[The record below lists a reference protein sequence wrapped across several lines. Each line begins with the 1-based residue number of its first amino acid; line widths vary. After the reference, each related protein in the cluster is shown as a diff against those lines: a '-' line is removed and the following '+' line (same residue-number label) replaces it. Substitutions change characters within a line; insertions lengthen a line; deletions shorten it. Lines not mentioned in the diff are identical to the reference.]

1 MAKTNKSGT
10 RIYYVPDF
18 LYVYTDS
25 YEMSPT
31 QRISEVIPWTKQ
43 VGVGAPTQ
51 RISEEIP
58 WTKQVGVEAPTER
71 ISEEIP
77 RTKQVG
83 VGAPTERIFE
93 EIPRTKQVGVGEKT
107 GDNEFY
113 PSLAFILI
121 RNFTK
126 LTSVIII
133 GNVDIG
139 HIILKRK
146 ERW

>member
-10 RIYYVPDF
+10 RIFYVPDL

-83 VGAPTERIFE
+83 VGAPTENFR
-93 EIPRTKQVGVGEKT
+93 RNSTDKASWGWGEDR
-107 GDNEFY
+107 GQ
-113 PSLAFILI
+113 
-121 RNFTK
+121 
-126 LTSVIII
+126 
-133 GNVDIG
+133 
-139 HIILKRK
+139 
-146 ERW
+146 

>member
-43 VGVGAPTQ
+43 VGV
-51 RISEEIP
+51 
-58 WTKQVGVEAPTER
+58 EAPTER
-71 ISEEIP
+71 IS
-77 RTKQVG
+77 
-83 VGAPTERIFE
+83 E

-121 RNFTK
+121 R
-126 LTSVIII
+126 
-133 GNVDIG
+133 G
-139 HIILKRK
+139 ILQS
-146 ERW
+146 WQAW

>member
-71 ISEEIP
+71 IPKKFHGQSKLGLGPQQREF
-77 RTKQVG
+77 RRNSTDKASWG
-83 VGAPTERIFE
+83 W
-93 EIPRTKQVGVGEKT
+93 GEDR
-107 GDNEFY
+107 GQ
-113 PSLAFILI
+113 
-121 RNFTK
+121 
-126 LTSVIII
+126 
-133 GNVDIG
+133 
-139 HIILKRK
+139 
-146 ERW
+146 

>member
-10 RIYYVPDF
+10 RIYYVPDL

-31 QRISEVIPWTKQ
+31 QRISEEIPRTKQ

-51 RISEEIP
+51 RIS
-58 WTKQVGVEAPTER
+58 
-71 ISEEIP
+71 
-77 RTKQVG
+77 
-83 VGAPTERIFE
+83 E

-121 RNFTK
+121 R
-126 LTSVIII
+126 
-133 GNVDIG
+133 G
-139 HIILKRK
+139 ILQS
-146 ERW
+146 

>member
-43 VGVGAPTQ
+43 VGVGAPT
-51 RISEEIP
+51 
-58 WTKQVGVEAPTER
+58 ER
-71 ISEEIP
+71 IS
-77 RTKQVG
+77 
-83 VGAPTERIFE
+83 E

-121 RNFTK
+121 RR
-126 LTSVIII
+126 
-133 GNVDIG
+133 
-139 HIILKRK
+139 ILQS
-146 ERW
+146 

>member
-10 RIYYVPDF
+10 RIFYVPDF

-58 WTKQVGVEAPTER
+58 
-71 ISEEIP
+71 
-77 RTKQVG
+77 
-83 VGAPTERIFE
+83 
-93 EIPRTKQVGVGEKT
+93 RTKQVGVGEKT

-121 RNFTK
+121 R
-126 LTSVIII
+126 
-133 GNVDIG
+133 G
-139 HIILKRK
+139 ILQS
-146 ERW
+146 WQAW

>member
-10 RIYYVPDF
+10 RIFYVPDL

-58 WTKQVGVEAPTER
+58 
-71 ISEEIP
+71 
-77 RTKQVG
+77 
-83 VGAPTERIFE
+83 
-93 EIPRTKQVGVGEKT
+93 RTKQVGVGEKT

-121 RNFTK
+121 R
-126 LTSVIII
+126 
-133 GNVDIG
+133 G
-139 HIILKRK
+139 ILQS
-146 ERW
+146 

>member
-10 RIYYVPDF
+10 RIFYVPDL

-31 QRISEVIPWTKQ
+31 Q
-43 VGVGAPTQ
+43 
-51 RISEEIP
+51 
-58 WTKQVGVEAPTER
+58 R

-83 VGAPTERIFE
+83 VGAPTERISE
-93 EIPRTKQVGVGEKT
+93 EIPRTKQVGVEEKT

-121 RNFTK
+121 R
-126 LTSVIII
+126 
-133 GNVDIG
+133 G
-139 HIILKRK
+139 ILQS
-146 ERW
+146 

>member
-10 RIYYVPDF
+10 RIYYVPDL

-31 QRISEVIPWTKQ
+31 Q
-43 VGVGAPTQ
+43 
-51 RISEEIP
+51 
-58 WTKQVGVEAPTER
+58 R

-83 VGAPTERIFE
+83 VGAPTERISE

-121 RNFTK
+121 R
-126 LTSVIII
+126 
-133 GNVDIG
+133 G
-139 HIILKRK
+139 ILQS
-146 ERW
+146 

>member
-10 RIYYVPDF
+10 RIFYVPDL

-71 ISEEIP
+71 IPKKFHGQSKLGLGP
-77 RTKQVG
+77 QQ
-83 VGAPTERIFE
+83 RIFE

-107 GDNEFY
+107 GTMN
-113 PSLAFILI
+113 SIL
-121 RNFTK
+121 
-126 LTSVIII
+126 V
-133 GNVDIG
+133 
-139 HIILKRK
+139 
-146 ERW
+146 

>member
-25 YEMSPT
+25 YEMS
-31 QRISEVIPWTKQ
+31 
-43 VGVGAPTQ
+43 PTQ

-83 VGAPTERIFE
+83 VE
-93 EIPRTKQVGVGEKT
+93 EKT

-121 RNFTK
+121 R
-126 LTSVIII
+126 
-133 GNVDIG
+133 G
-139 HIILKRK
+139 ILQS
-146 ERW
+146 

>member
-10 RIYYVPDF
+10 RIFYVPDL

-31 QRISEVIPWTKQ
+31 Q
-43 VGVGAPTQ
+43 
-51 RISEEIP
+51 
-58 WTKQVGVEAPTER
+58 R

-83 VGAPTERIFE
+83 VGAPTERISE

-121 RNFTK
+121 R
-126 LTSVIII
+126 
-133 GNVDIG
+133 G
-139 HIILKRK
+139 ILQS
-146 ERW
+146 WQAW

>member
-25 YEMSPT
+25 YEMS
-31 QRISEVIPWTKQ
+31 
-43 VGVGAPTQ
+43 PTQ

-83 VGAPTERIFE
+83 VG
-93 EIPRTKQVGVGEKT
+93 EKT

-121 RNFTK
+121 R
-126 LTSVIII
+126 
-133 GNVDIG
+133 G
-139 HIILKRK
+139 ILQS
-146 ERW
+146 

>member
-83 VGAPTERIFE
+83 VGAPTERISE

-121 RNFTK
+121 RR
-126 LTSVIII
+126 
-133 GNVDIG
+133 
-139 HIILKRK
+139 ILQS
-146 ERW
+146 

>member
-43 VGVGAPTQ
+43 VGVGAPT
-51 RISEEIP
+51 
-58 WTKQVGVEAPTER
+58 ER
-71 ISEEIP
+71 IS
-77 RTKQVG
+77 
-83 VGAPTERIFE
+83 E

-121 RNFTK
+121 R
-126 LTSVIII
+126 
-133 GNVDIG
+133 G
-139 HIILKRK
+139 ILQS
-146 ERW
+146 

>member
-18 LYVYTDS
+18 LPTDS

-31 QRISEVIPWTKQ
+31 QRIS
-43 VGVGAPTQ
+43 
-51 RISEEIP
+51 
-58 WTKQVGVEAPTER
+58 
-71 ISEEIP
+71 
-77 RTKQVG
+77 
-83 VGAPTERIFE
+83 E

-121 RNFTK
+121 R
-126 LTSVIII
+126 
-133 GNVDIG
+133 G
-139 HIILKRK
+139 ILQS
-146 ERW
+146 

>member
-43 VGVGAPTQ
+43 VGV
-51 RISEEIP
+51 
-58 WTKQVGVEAPTER
+58 EAPTER

-83 VGAPTERIFE
+83 VE
-93 EIPRTKQVGVGEKT
+93 EKT

-121 RNFTK
+121 R
-126 LTSVIII
+126 
-133 GNVDIG
+133 G
-139 HIILKRK
+139 ILQS
-146 ERW
+146 

>member
-1 MAKTNKSGT
+1 MVGNKSGT

-43 VGVGAPTQ
+43 VGVGAPT
-51 RISEEIP
+51 
-58 WTKQVGVEAPTER
+58 ER

-83 VGAPTERIFE
+83 VE
-93 EIPRTKQVGVGEKT
+93 EKT

-121 RNFTK
+121 R
-126 LTSVIII
+126 
-133 GNVDIG
+133 G
-139 HIILKRK
+139 ILQS
-146 ERW
+146 

>member
-10 RIYYVPDF
+10 RIFYVPDL

-31 QRISEVIPWTKQ
+31 Q
-43 VGVGAPTQ
+43 
-51 RISEEIP
+51 
-58 WTKQVGVEAPTER
+58 R

-83 VGAPTERIFE
+83 VGAPTERISE
-93 EIPRTKQVGVGEKT
+93 EIPRTKQVVVGEKT

-121 RNFTK
+121 R
-126 LTSVIII
+126 
-133 GNVDIG
+133 G
-139 HIILKRK
+139 ILQS
-146 ERW
+146 

>member
-10 RIYYVPDF
+10 RIFYVPDF

-25 YEMSPT
+25 YEMS
-31 QRISEVIPWTKQ
+31 
-43 VGVGAPTQ
+43 
-51 RISEEIP
+51 
-58 WTKQVGVEAPTER
+58 PTER

-121 RNFTK
+121 R
-126 LTSVIII
+126 
-133 GNVDIG
+133 G
-139 HIILKRK
+139 ILQS
-146 ERW
+146 

>member
-10 RIYYVPDF
+10 RIFYVPDL

-31 QRISEVIPWTKQ
+31 QRISE
-43 VGVGAPTQ
+43 
-51 RISEEIP
+51 
-58 WTKQVGVEAPTER
+58 
-71 ISEEIP
+71 EIP

-83 VGAPTERIFE
+83 VE
-93 EIPRTKQVGVGEKT
+93 EKT

-121 RNFTK
+121 R
-126 LTSVIII
+126 
-133 GNVDIG
+133 G
-139 HIILKRK
+139 ILQS
-146 ERW
+146 

>member
-43 VGVGAPTQ
+43 VGV
-51 RISEEIP
+51 
-58 WTKQVGVEAPTER
+58 EAPTER
-71 ISEEIP
+71 IS
-77 RTKQVG
+77 
-83 VGAPTERIFE
+83 E

-121 RNFTK
+121 RR
-126 LTSVIII
+126 
-133 GNVDIG
+133 
-139 HIILKRK
+139 ILQS
-146 ERW
+146 

>member
-58 WTKQVGVEAPTER
+58 WTKQVGV
-71 ISEEIP
+71 
-77 RTKQVG
+77 
-83 VGAPTERIFE
+83 
-93 EIPRTKQVGVGEKT
+93 GEKT

-121 RNFTK
+121 R
-126 LTSVIII
+126 
-133 GNVDIG
+133 G
-139 HIILKRK
+139 ILQS
-146 ERW
+146 

>member
-1 MAKTNKSGT
+1 KSGT
-10 RIYYVPDF
+10 RIYYVPDL

-31 QRISEVIPWTKQ
+31 QRISEEIPRTKQ

-51 RISEEIP
+51 RIS
-58 WTKQVGVEAPTER
+58 
-71 ISEEIP
+71 
-77 RTKQVG
+77 
-83 VGAPTERIFE
+83 E

-121 RNFTK
+121 RR
-126 LTSVIII
+126 
-133 GNVDIG
+133 
-139 HIILKRK
+139 ILQS
-146 ERW
+146 

>member
-58 WTKQVGVEAPTER
+58 WTKQVGVEAPTENFR
-71 ISEEIP
+71 SN
-77 RTKQVG
+77 TMDKASWG
-83 VGAPTERIFE
+83 WGNTE
-93 EIPRTKQVGVGEKT
+93 
-107 GDNEFY
+107 
-113 PSLAFILI
+113 
-121 RNFTK
+121 NF
-126 LTSVIII
+126 
-133 GNVDIG
+133 
-139 HIILKRK
+139 
-146 ERW
+146 

>member
-10 RIYYVPDF
+10 RIYYVPDL

-31 QRISEVIPWTKQ
+31 QRISEEIPRTKQ

-51 RISEEIP
+51 RIS
-58 WTKQVGVEAPTER
+58 
-71 ISEEIP
+71 
-77 RTKQVG
+77 
-83 VGAPTERIFE
+83 E

-121 RNFTK
+121 RR
-126 LTSVIII
+126 
-133 GNVDIG
+133 
-139 HIILKRK
+139 ILQS
-146 ERW
+146 